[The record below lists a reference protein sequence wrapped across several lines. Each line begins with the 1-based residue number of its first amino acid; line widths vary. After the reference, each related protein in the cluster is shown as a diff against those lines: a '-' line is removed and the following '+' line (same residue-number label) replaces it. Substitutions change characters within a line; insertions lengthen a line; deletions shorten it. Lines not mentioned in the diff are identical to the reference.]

1 MIEGSRHPD
10 VVKYYYVLF
19 GKEPESTDL
28 ICCIISFGR
37 STRIGGRGD
46 ESEFGQSRIYNR
58 EDSA

>member
-28 ICCIISFGR
+28 
-37 STRIGGRGD
+37 
-46 ESEFGQSRIYNR
+46 SEILAEIHQRNPQVYDILYNKLWKKYSYWR
-58 EDSA
+58 ER

>member
-28 ICCIISFGR
+28 
-37 STRIGGRGD
+37 
-46 ESEFGQSRIYNR
+46 SEILAEIHQRNPQVYDMLYNKLWKKYSYWR
-58 EDSA
+58 ER